1 MRQRTISDFFWRD
14 PDISD
19 LSQEDKATLL
29 YFLTSPSSNIIG
41 VYQIVWRIAS
51 AEMGWTSEQ
60 LIVVSKRLQEK
71 LLIDFTDD
79 GWIFVKIWWK
89 HNSSLG
95 AFSPKLL
102 VKAKS
107 QCDAMPL
114 MWINEFLVLLEK
126 KGVDRVS
133 IGYPYSTYRVPPNT
147 TTNCSYIFNTT
158 TINQNGDLDFK
169 GAGLSSA
176 EIDSLKVML
185 SGQSYELAQSIIDEI
200 SGLKQNRSIKKN
212 VISLARGLL
221 MKALAGEFI
230 PAAGL
235 LITSNRVKR
244 NLDGNK
250 FNSSASTLDG
260 VAKGLAEMRAVI
272 SKK

>member
-29 YFLTSPSSNIIG
+29 YFLTSPSSNIVG

-60 LIVVSKRLQEK
+60 LIAVSKRLQEK
-71 LLIDFTDD
+71 LLIDFTVD

-107 QCDAMPL
+107 QCDAMPHA
-114 MWINEFLVLLEK
+114 WAAEFFVLLEK
-126 KGVDRVS
+126 AGVDRVS
-133 IGYPYSTYRVPPNT
+133 IGYSYSTYRVPPNT

-158 TINQNGDLDFK
+158 TINKNRDFDFK
-169 GAGLSSA
+169 GSGLSTA
-176 EIDSLKVML
+176 EIDSLKEML

-200 SGLKQNRSIKKN
+200 SGLKQNNSIKKN
-212 VISLARGLL
+212 VMSLARGLL
-221 MKALAGEFI
+221 KKACANEFT

-244 NLDGNK
+244 NLEGSK
-250 FNSSASTLDG
+250 FKSSTQDG
-260 VAKGLAEMRAVI
+260 VAKGLAEMRAAI